1 MAAGPVLVRRMARED
16 IDLISST
23 VSAAGWNDH
32 PRSLYEN
39 YAASQ
44 EADRRVVLLAFWE
57 GELAGFLTVI
67 WESNYPPFRDEGVP
81 EVNDF
86 GVLPSLR
93 RRGIGTRLMDEAEAV
108 IATRS
113 PVAGIGVGMMPS
125 YGPAQRLY
133 AKRGYVPDGR
143 GLWSHD
149 HYITLGET
157 VVVDH
162 DLYLCLTKA
171 LG

>member
-1 MAAGPVLVRRMARED
+1 MAADPVLVRRMTRDD
-16 IDLISST
+16 IALVRDAVMAL
-23 VSAAGWNDH
+23 GWDAK
-32 PRSLYEN
+32 RSLYEG
-39 YAASQ
+39 YIADQ
-44 EADRRVVLLAFWE
+44 EADRRIVLLAFWE
-57 GELAGFLTVI
+57 GEFAGYLTVI
-67 WESNYPPFRDEGVP
+67 WESRYPPFRDAGVP
-81 EVNDF
+81 EINDF
-86 GVLPSLR
+86 NVLPDLR

-133 AKRGYVPDGR
+133 ARRGYLPDGG

-149 HYITLGET
+149 HYVALNET